1 MADQQMPDH
10 QMRPFDDLLTR
21 ERISRRSALRR
32 LAGFALAGGS
42 LAPLVTACTP
52 AAQTPTPTGTST
64 PSALPH
70 ALGSR
75 LYTYR
80 GQTDYVFTVA
90 WSPDG
95 KRIVS
100 GGNDGTAQVW
110 NAANGGDAYIYNG
123 HTAAVSKERW
133 SPDGKRSA
141 SASQAETCLRYN

>member
-1 MADQQMPDH
+1 MADQKMPDH
-10 QMRPFDDLLTR
+10 KMRPFDDLVTR
-21 ERISRRSALRR
+21 ERVSRRSALRR

-42 LAPLVTACTP
+42 LTPLVTACTP

-70 ALGSR
+70 TLGSR

-90 WSPDG
+90 WSPNG

-110 NAANGGDAYIYNG
+110 NAVNGGDAYTYKD
-123 HTAAVSKERW
+123 HKAAVSKG
-133 SPDGKRSA
+133 P
-141 SASQAETCLRYN
+141 

>member
-1 MADQQMPDH
+1 MADQPIPGHLMD
-10 QMRPFDDLLTR
+10 PFDDLLTR

-42 LAPLVTACTP
+42 LAPLVTSCTP
-52 AAQTPTPTGTST
+52 AAQTPTPTATSM

-95 KRIVS
+95 KRIAS
-100 GGNDGTAQVW
+100 GGNDSTAQVW
-110 NAANGGDAYIYNG
+110 NAA
-123 HTAAVSKERW
+123 
-133 SPDGKRSA
+133 
-141 SASQAETCLRYN
+141 